1 MCYVILIGDTFHRK
15 TGAHSIIAIETHKGA
30 TFPGTVLI
38 PQVPGTSAEQRGVT
52 MLLTLIA
59 LIKPTDI
66 SKRTRIHFP
75 SVVIDVFGSSTSY
88 NGRALEL
95 RTVTARSEGAS
106 YRLTGIGQMDP
117 PNEVLYLLESLV
129 GAMLA
134 HQDHGHRVG
143 HSRDLRHCP
152 CQLSSPSWR
161 RQAEHLPEHGASLG
175 SSSNATTW
183 RLHVSAYKYT
193 FHRAHVGQPR
203 QRDGRAGSVTNTV
216 RSGNIRYELIIRT
229 KCLVRACES
238 SALWPRVS
246 DDSRLI
252 PRAIFKVFTWHTRV
266 SSDTRETK
274 SGTRAQHRSIVYQS
288 LWD

>member
-152 CQLSSPSWR
+152 CVSSAHHRDVDKRSTFRSTGPPSAAR
-161 RQAEHLPEHGASLG
+161 PTRPLG
-175 SSSNATTW
+175 D
-183 RLHVSAYKYT
+183 YT
-193 FHRAHVGQPR
+193 SPL
-203 QRDGRAGSVTNTV
+203 TNT
-216 RSGNIRYELIIRT
+216 RFTARTLANRGNETVEPARLLT
-229 KCLVRACES
+229 L
-238 SALWPRVS
+238 S
-246 DDSRLI
+246 D
-252 PRAIFKVFTWHTRV
+252 PAI
-266 SSDTRETK
+266 SDM
-274 SGTRAQHRSIVYQS
+274 S
-288 LWD
+288 